1 LLFHYRLRITM
12 NMGKSFNFLDDLTSD
27 VMFEAFGNTLEE
39 VFEASAE
46 GMFSVIC
53 DIKKV
58 RPEKSLAIEVSA
70 EDEKKLLYEFLST
83 LLTESEIAGLFLS
96 RFRITYIKEG
106 NTLKIKAEA
115 SGERISPEKG
125 GTVVKGV
132 TYYGFE
138 LEKTKKGYRAQVA
151 MDI

>member
-1 LLFHYRLRITM
+1 
-12 NMGKSFNFLDDLTSD
+12 MGKHYNFLDDLTSD
-27 VMFEAFGNTLEE
+27 VMFEAFGKTLEE
-39 VFEASAE
+39 VLEASAE

-53 DIKKV
+53 DIEKIK
-58 RPEKSLAIEVSA
+58 PEESLGIEVSA

-83 LLTESEIAGLFLS
+83 LLTESEIEGLFLS
-96 RFRITYIKEG
+96 RF
-106 NTLKIKAEA
+106 KIKTINKNNRLIATAEA
-115 SGERISPEKG
+115 YGEKISPGKG

-132 TYYGFE
+132 TYYGLE

>member
-1 LLFHYRLRITM
+1 
-12 NMGKSFNFLDDLTSD
+12 MGKSYHFLDDLTSD
-27 VMFEAFGNTLEE
+27 VMFEAFGKTLEE
-39 VFEASAE
+39 VFKATAE

-53 DIKKV
+53 DIEKIK
-58 RPEKSLAIEVSA
+58 PEESMVIEASA

-83 LLTESEIAGLFLS
+83 LLTESEIEGLFLS
-96 RFRITYIKEG
+96 RF
-106 NTLKIKAEA
+106 KIKTFSKNNRLIVTAEA

-132 TYYGFE
+132 TYYGLM